1 MPDPKSWGPNPGPLA
16 LEEAEIH
23 VWRAYLDRAEM
34 VLHQFEATL
43 STDEKARAD
52 RFVFR
57 RDRNHFVATRGLLR
71 ELLGMYLSRSPQD
84 LQFDYGALG
93 KPSLR
98 GEIFNHAV
106 QFNVS
111 HSHGLALL
119 AFTVGRNLGVDVEF
133 VRPGF
138 ASEEIANRYFSPQ
151 EVAELRT
158 LSPSLQEEGFFLC
171 WTRKE
176 AYVKARGEGLHIPL
190 ESFQVSLTPGQ
201 PETLKS
207 PDSYRWRMWSL
218 HPDPQ
223 YVGALVVEG
232 QDMRLRQWGWQPP
245 DSPGG
250 R

>member
-1 MPDPKSWGPNPGPLA
+1 
-16 LEEAEIH
+16 
-23 VWRAYLDRAEM
+23 M

-43 STDEKARAD
+43 STDEKARAR
-52 RFVFR
+52 RFFFR
-57 RDRNHFVATRGLLR
+57 RDRNHFVGTRGILR
-71 ELLGMYLSRSPQD
+71 ELLGRYMSRSPED
-84 LQFDYGALG
+84 LQFDYSALG
-93 KPSLR
+93 KPSPR
-98 GEIFNHAV
+98 GEISNQSV

-119 AFTVGRNLGVDVEF
+119 AFARGRNLGVDVEF
-133 VRPGF
+133 VRSGF
-138 ASEEIANRYFSPQ
+138 ASKEIADRYFSRQ

-201 PETLKS
+201 PEKLDS
-207 PDSYRWRMWSL
+207 PDSCRWRMWSL

-223 YVGALVVEG
+223 FVGALVAEG
-232 QDMRLRQWGWQPP
+232 QDLRLRQWGWQPP
-245 DSPGG
+245 DS